1 MPFMELAES
10 GRVLSRPD
18 MPERTYAY
26 IAQNRSVRTCVANA
40 KLGKRYEGLSRKQPE
55 IVAVWVNPENADDW
69 GVDMFE
75 IPSGGQSL
83 QSMDDK
89 LLQIKNTFPPDIR
102 DRVSFRS
109 LPKGTEDSVLETGR
123 LP

>member
-26 IAQNRSVRTCVANA
+26 IAQNRSVRTCVADA
-40 KLGKRYEGLSRKQPE
+40 KLGKRYEGLSRKQPD
-55 IVAVWVNPENADDW
+55 IVAVWVNPDNADDW

-75 IPSGGQSL
+75 IPSGSQDP
-83 QSMDDK
+83 DDMLVK
-89 LLQIKNTFPPDIR
+89 LEEVRQTFPEVIR
-102 DRVSFRS
+102 GRVSIDS
-109 LPKGTEDSVLETGR
+109 LPKGPSGLLGEGE

>member
-1 MPFMELAES
+1 MPFMELAEN

-26 IAQNRSVRTCVANA
+26 IAQNRSVRTCVADA
-40 KLGKRYEGLSRKQPE
+40 KLGKRYEGLSRKQPD
-55 IVAVWVNPENADDW
+55 IVAVWVNPDNADDW

-75 IPSGGQSL
+75 IPSGSQDP
-83 QSMDDK
+83 DDMLVK
-89 LLQIKNTFPPDIR
+89 LEEVRQTFPEVIR
-102 DRVSFRS
+102 GRVSIDS
-109 LPKGTEDSVLETGR
+109 LPKGPSGLLGEGE

>member
-1 MPFMELAES
+1 MELAES

-26 IAQNRSVRTCVANA
+26 IAQNRSVRTCVADA
-40 KLGKRYEGLSRKQPE
+40 KLGKRYEGLSRKQPD
-55 IVAVWVNPENADDW
+55 IVAVWVNPDNADDW

-75 IPSGGQSL
+75 IPSGSQDP
-83 QSMDDK
+83 DDMLVK
-89 LLQIKNTFPPDIR
+89 LEEVRQTFPEVIR
-102 DRVSFRS
+102 GRVSIDS
-109 LPKGTEDSVLETGR
+109 LPKGPSGLLGEGE